1 MELLLLLLHILFL
14 FAIPDLWVSDNA
26 LRRPSWYVSLIL
38 RYQVDFATIRT
49 GLYKCVCKVEPM
61 ERNVTSTNTSKK
73 QELKTLEEK
82 LMMKDEQLFN
92 QLVDLLNSNHIQI
105 DLLEE
110 QPFVVC
116 SKEKEVEVCHSLMLS
131 FL

>member
-1 MELLLLLLHILFL
+1 
-14 FAIPDLWVSDNA
+14 
-26 LRRPSWYVSLIL
+26 
-38 RYQVDFATIRT
+38 
-49 GLYKCVCKVEPM
+49 M

>member
-1 MELLLLLLHILFL
+1 
-14 FAIPDLWVSDNA
+14 
-26 LRRPSWYVSLIL
+26 
-38 RYQVDFATIRT
+38 
-49 GLYKCVCKVEPM
+49 M

-116 SKEKEVEVCHSLMLS
+116 SKEKEVEVCHSLYSHSYRVLCSSMITTFTLLYIIRIILIT